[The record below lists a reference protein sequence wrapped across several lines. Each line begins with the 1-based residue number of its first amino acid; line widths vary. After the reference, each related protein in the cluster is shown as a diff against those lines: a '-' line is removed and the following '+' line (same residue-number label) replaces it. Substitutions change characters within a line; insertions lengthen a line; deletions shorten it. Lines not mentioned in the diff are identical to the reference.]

1 VQRQSTALAQSA
13 ALAHSTAL
21 AQNASSQST
30 VPAQPSHSKTL
41 AQPCKGTASAQPR
54 INSVVTV
61 NAASNKEL
69 TADRLFERNQM
80 QSLLETRKVRASI
93 SGLIHLAEQTLVS
106 LDGARKKIL
115 GLLTHAVSL

>member
-1 VQRQSTALAQSA
+1 MD
-13 ALAHSTAL
+13 
-21 AQNASSQST
+21 
-30 VPAQPSHSKTL
+30 
-41 AQPCKGTASAQPR
+41 
-54 INSVVTV
+54 TV
-61 NAASNKEL
+61 NSAPNKEL
-69 TADRLFERNQM
+69 ISDLLFERNQM